1 MIFAPTTHFG
11 KTVSVP
17 VEVWL
22 NNKLLEEASEWD
34 AELYIDR
41 GEDWYA
47 LMSND
52 LKYKRVRVVT
62 SDVFKSYLNS

>member
-1 MIFAPTTHFG
+1 MKLAPFTQFG

-22 NNKLLEEASEWD
+22 NNKRLEEASEWD
-34 AELYIDR
+34 AELYIER

-47 LMSND
+47 LMSNV
-52 LKYKRVRVVT
+52 LKCKRVLVVT
-62 SDVFKSYLNS
+62 SDIFKSYLNN